1 MKSQP
6 SLITFSTS
14 LKEHNVEKKNN
25 YVSLKYYCRNIVAG
39 IGGSVPFI

>member
-6 SLITFSTS
+6 FLITFSTS
-14 LKEHNVEKKNN
+14 LKEHNVEKN